1 MKINILPIVV
11 ACLLAAC
18 GNESPI
24 ETPPPAASP
33 ETKPVPTEPEPQPAT
48 SSVRVGVRV
57 VDLSGAPL
65 AQMTPIVTRKPN
77 AFDQPVAT
85 GSATDSQGH
94 GSISFPTEE
103 DLFLRAWDPA
113 LNFFPNNFYEILSGG
128 NRVEANLVIQMV
140 PAATLAVQLIL
151 PNNEIAADLAIGLM
165 LYHPTRGPWW
175 PTEGKTN
182 KDGFV
187 SFPNLPAGEYVLR
200 FKTDSGARLEHRQTA
215 LPPGGEVDLGVL
227 TLQ

>member
-1 MKINILPIVV
+1 MNKLLLPILMVS
-11 ACLLAAC
+11 LLAAC
-18 GNESPI
+18 GNESPG
-24 ETPPPAASP
+24 ETSPPAKSP
-33 ETKPVPTEPEPQPAT
+33 ETKSPPPASEPRPSTT
-48 SSVRVGVRV
+48 SIRVGVRV
-57 VDLSGAPL
+57 VDLTGTPL
-65 AQMTPIVTRKPN
+65 AQMAPIVTRKPN

-85 GSATDSQGH
+85 GSATDSQGN
-94 GSISFPTEE
+94 GSISFPTDE

-113 LNFFPNNFYEILSGG
+113 LNFFPNNFYEILAGG
-128 NRVEANLVIQMV
+128 NQIEDDLVIQMV
-140 PAATLAVQLIL
+140 PAATLAVQLVL
-151 PNNEIAADLAIGLM
+151 PDNALAAELAVGLM

-175 PTEGKTN
+175 PTEGTTN
-182 KDGFV
+182 RDGFV